1 MESGWWNA
9 IRLRTRAL
17 FRRRRV
23 EEELNEELQLH
34 IGHQIEE
41 YVAQGIAPDRART
54 LALARI
60 GGIESQKEQ
69 CRDARGV
76 NVIDHISRDVRGA
89 ARLLVRQPGF
99 TAVAVLSLALGIG
112 ANATIFQLLDAVKL
126 RQLPVSDPG
135 SLARI
140 DIVNRQWVGDNYSGR
155 YASFTFPL
163 WEALAAYR
171 EPFADLLAWN
181 HATIDLSR
189 GGESR
194 FVENGLY
201 VSGGFFQMLGVGAA
215 AGRVLDAADDSAGNC
230 THGVVLSH
238 AFWTREYGGARSAIG
253 GTLTLNGQPFT
264 IVGVANAGF
273 FGIEV
278 GRSFDLAAPL
288 CAEPV
293 VNPGSD
299 RRNNAAHWWL
309 GVMGRLKPGWSR
321 ERASAYLAAVS
332 PAMFSA
338 TLPKQFRAED
348 AGFYR
353 GFTLGALPGAAGF
366 SQLRELYDDS
376 LWILLGIVG
385 VILLIACANL
395 ANLQLARMS
404 AREREMAI
412 RLAIG
417 ATRGRLIQQLLC
429 ESLMLAALGTIAG
442 AWLAP
447 SMSHAI
453 VGFISS
459 NANPMFV
466 DLPTD
471 WRLVGFLAA
480 LAVATTVLFGLTP
493 ALRAAGVP
501 PGSVTQAA
509 GRGVVGSGSLAMRRS
524 LVVAQVAL
532 SVALMTAGLLFARSL
547 FNLLTLDAGFSP
559 AGLLE
564 ADVDMRPVNLP
575 GPARAALRDE
585 LLRRLRE
592 SPEVAN
598 AATVASVPFVGN
610 WWRNVYLQNG
620 EGFKPAMGRFNRVS
634 AGYFATVDTPVLHG
648 RDFDPGT
655 DTAASPRVAIV
666 NQTFARKFL
675 GDGSPLGIEL
685 RPEGARGGEPGATA
699 FRIVGVVGD
708 TKHGGLREP
717 FDPIVF
723 VAESQLAEP
732 SPFLNIFIRP
742 RATPEATYA
751 ALRATVAQLNPALAF
766 HFHDVGQVR
775 LESIAQDRLMAM
787 LCGAFAILGAVLA
800 TIGVYGVMAY
810 SVARRRNEIGVRLAL
825 GADPRAILR
834 MVLGEATR
842 VVGAGVAIGGA
853 VALASSRLAASEL
866 YGLEPWDPLTLTTA
880 IVMLFGVALL
890 AAFLPAQRAART
902 NPTAALRHD

>member
-1 MESGWWNA
+1 MASGGWWDA
-9 IRLRTRAL
+9 IRLRTQAL
-17 FRRRRV
+17 FRRRRA
-23 EEELNEELQLH
+23 EEELEEELQFH
-34 IGHQIEE
+34 IEHQTEE
-41 YVAQGIAPDRART
+41 FVAQGIAPDRART

-60 GGIESQKEQ
+60 GGLESQKEQ

-76 NVIDHISRDVRGA
+76 NAIDHVSHDVRGA

-99 TAVAVLSLALGIG
+99 TAMAVLSLALGIG
-112 ANATIFQLLDAVKL
+112 ANATIFQLLDALKL
-126 RQLPVSDPG
+126 RQLPVTDPG
-135 SLARI
+135 SLVRI
-140 DIVNRQWVGDNYSGR
+140 DIANRQWVGDNYSGR

-163 WEALAAYR
+163 WEVLTAHR

-201 VSGGFFQMLGVGAA
+201 VSGGFFRMLGVGAA

-238 AFWTREYGGARSAIG
+238 AFWTREYGGAGSAIG

-264 IVGVANAGF
+264 IVGVSAAGF
-273 FGIEV
+273 VGVEV
-278 GRSFDLAAPL
+278 GRSFDLAMPL
-288 CAEPV
+288 CAESL
-293 VNPGSD
+293 VNSGSD
-299 RRNNAAHWWL
+299 RRTNAAHWWL

-321 ERASAYLAAVS
+321 DRASAYLAAVS

-348 AGFYR
+348 AGIYR
-353 GFTLGALPGAAGF
+353 GFTLAALPGAAGF

-376 LWILLGIVG
+376 LWILLVIVG
-385 VILLIACANL
+385 VVLLIACANL

-417 ATRGRLIQQLLC
+417 ASRGRLIQQLLC

-447 SMSHAI
+447 SMSQVI

-459 NANPMFV
+459 DVDPMFI
-466 DLPTD
+466 DLTTD
-471 WRLVGFLAA
+471 WRLVGFLA
-480 LAVATTVLFGLTP
+480 LMAVVTTVLFGLTP
-493 ALRAAGVP
+493 ALRAAGVT
-501 PGSVTQAA
+501 PGSVTQA
-509 GRGVVGSGSLAMRRS
+509 GRGIVGSGSLAMRRS
-524 LVVAQVAL
+524 LVVVQVAL
-532 SVALMTAGLLFARSL
+532 SVVLMTAGLLFARSL

-564 ADVDMRPVNLP
+564 ADVDMRPVNLS

-585 LLRRLRE
+585 LLSRLRA
-592 SPEVAN
+592 SPEVVH

-610 WWRNVYLQNG
+610 WWRNVYLRNG
-620 EGFKPAMGRFNRVS
+620 DGFARAMGRFNRVS
-634 AGYFATVDTPVLHG
+634 AGYFATVGTPVLHG
-648 RDFDPGT
+648 RDFDPRT
-655 DTAASPRVAIV
+655 DTGGSPRVAIV
-666 NQTFARKFL
+666 NEAFARKFL
-675 GDGSPLGIEL
+675 ADGSPLGIEL

-699 FRIVGVVGD
+699 FRIVGVVGN

-723 VAESQLAEP
+723 VAESQLGEP
-732 SPFLNIFIRP
+732 PPFLNIFIRP

-751 ALRATVAQLNPALAF
+751 GVRATIAQLNPSLAF

-775 LESIAQDRLMAM
+775 LESISQDRLLAM
-787 LCGAFAILGAVLA
+787 LCGAFAILGAILA

-810 SVARRRNEIGVRLAL
+810 SVARRRNELGIRLAL
-825 GADPRAILR
+825 GADHTQILR

-842 VVGAGVAIGGA
+842 VVGIGVAIGGA
-853 VALASSRLAASEL
+853 VALASSRLAASHL
-866 YGLEPWDPLTLTTA
+866 YGLEPSDPLTLTTA
-880 IVMLFGVALL
+880 IVTLFGVALA
-890 AAFLPAQRAART
+890 AAFLPAQRASRMD
-902 NPTAALRHD
+902 PTAALRHD